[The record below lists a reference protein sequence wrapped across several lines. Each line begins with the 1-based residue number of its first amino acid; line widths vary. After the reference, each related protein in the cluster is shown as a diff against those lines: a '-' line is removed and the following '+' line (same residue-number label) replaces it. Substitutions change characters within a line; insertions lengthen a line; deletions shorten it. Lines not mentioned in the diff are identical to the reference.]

1 MKIGWICETEKTTTK
16 TTNRSKQLS
25 LETFR
30 PEWDGV
36 GGGGDG
42 EVDAGS
48 AQGLDYFSN
57 VQLLKGWNRSKFGV
71 MKKVCPDRVWEQ

>member
-1 MKIGWICETEKTTTK
+1 MGWGW
-16 TTNRSKQLS
+16 R
-25 LETFR
+25 
-30 PEWDGV
+30 
-36 GGGGDG
+36 GGGDG

-48 AQGLDYFSN
+48 APGLDYFSN